1 MFLSRDRR
9 RHKEIKM
16 GKWIAIIWTAVIS
29 IFLYLIVYSS
39 SKGISDDMQEML
51 DEEQTE
57 IVASM
62 MEEREKKKDKN
73 MKKGANNDKNSSS
86 EEDDSK
92 DKLTNSDDM

>member
-1 MFLSRDRR
+1 
-9 RHKEIKM
+9 M

-62 MEEREKKKDKN
+62 MEEREKKKKTMIMVAQLN
-73 MKKGANNDKNSSS
+73 TSVQ
-86 EEDDSK
+86 
-92 DKLTNSDDM
+92 L